1 MRISA
6 KIVLWGV
13 CLLAGMVLFQSCQE
27 SNAPAT
33 GVKTE
38 AQPTVKPAAPAVK
51 AAEPNVQAKTEVK
64 AEVKEAKPEV
74 KPAAPAVKAAEPNAA
89 AKQAKPEVKPA
100 APAVKAA
107 EPNAAAESNGIAV
120 TVNGKD
126 IMEADVDAKINTYME
141 RMASQIPPGMTEQY
155 KKQMRP
161 QVVESMVMEQLLD
174 EQIKKANIKVT
185 DSDVN
190 DKLNEIVAA
199 QPGMTMETLKE
210 RIAAQGQSLDQV
222 KEQIKKTMSYEKL
235 IGDVEVN
242 DAEVKAFYDENKEDF
257 NKPEQV
263 KASHI
268 LVKVDAS
275 ATPEQKAAAK
285 TKIEGLLKQAK
296 AGGDFAAL
304 AKENSDDPG
313 SKMRGGDLGFFD
325 RNTMVKEFADAAFA
339 LKVGDISGVVETQ
352 YGYHIIKVTDRQKGG
367 LTPFEKAKPD
377 IVKSFQNKKKSE
389 LFKQLIEKIRAEAK
403 IVYPPGKEPKPR
415 MPMPPRGQR
424 PNTQAP
430 DAESKQAA
438 PAPE

>member
-1 MRISA
+1 M
-6 KIVLWGV
+6 VLSGV

-38 AQPTVKPAAPAVK
+38 AKEATPAAKPAAPAVK
-51 AAEPNVQAKTEVK
+51 AAEPNVVVAQAKTEVK

-74 KPAAPAVKAAEPNAA
+74 KPAAPEVKAAEPNA
-89 AKQAKPEVKPA
+89 V
-100 APAVKAA
+100 
-107 EPNAAAESNGIAV
+107 AESTGVAV

-126 IMEADVDAKINTYME
+126 IAEADVDAKINAYMD
-141 RMASQIPPGMTEQY
+141 RMASQIPPGMAEQY

-174 EQIKKANIKVT
+174 EQIKKANITVT
-185 DSDVN
+185 DNDVN
-190 DKLNEIVAA
+190 DKLNEIVAS

-210 RIAAQGQSLDQV
+210 RIAAQGQSLEQV

-235 IGDVEVN
+235 IGNVEVN
-242 DAEVKAFYDENKEDF
+242 DAEAKAFYDENKEDF

-268 LVKVDAS
+268 LVKVVPT

-313 SKMRGGDLGFFD
+313 SKIKGGDLGFFD

-339 LKVGDISGVVETQ
+339 LKVGNISGVVETQ
-352 YGYHIIKVTDRQKGG
+352 YGYHIIKVTDHQQGG
-367 LTPFEKAKPD
+367 LMPFEKAKAD
-377 IVKSFQNKKKSE
+377 IVKSLENKKKGE
-389 LFKQLIEKIRAEAK
+389 LFKQLIEKIKAQAK
-403 IVYPPGKEPKPR
+403 IVYPPGKELKPR

-424 PNTQAP
+424 PDAQAP
-430 DAESKQAA
+430 QSESA
-438 PAPE
+438 PMSK

>member
-1 MRISA
+1 M
-6 KIVLWGV
+6 VLSGV

-51 AAEPNVQAKTEVK
+51 AAEPNVVTKQAKPEVK

-74 KPAAPAVKAAEPNAA
+74 KPAVPAVKAAEPNA
-89 AKQAKPEVKPA
+89 V
-100 APAVKAA
+100 A
-107 EPNAAAESNGIAV
+107 ENTGIAV

-126 IMEADVDAKINTYME
+126 ITEADVDAKINAYME
-141 RMASQIPPGMTEQY
+141 RMASQIPPGMAEQY

-174 EQIKKANIKVT
+174 EQIKKANINIT

-190 DKLNEIVAA
+190 DKLNEIIAS
-199 QPGMTMETLKE
+199 QPGMTMEAFKE
-210 RIAAQGQSLDQV
+210 RVTAQGQSFEQI
-222 KEQIKKTMSYEKL
+222 KEQIKKTMGYEKL
-235 IGDVEVN
+235 IGNVEVN
-242 DAEVKAFYDENKEDF
+242 DAEAKAFYDENKEDF

-313 SKMRGGDLGFFD
+313 SKIRGGDLGFFD
-325 RNTMVKEFADAAFA
+325 RGTMVKEFADAAFA
-339 LKVGDISGVVETQ
+339 TKVGGISGVVETQ
-352 YGYHIIKVTDRQKGG
+352 YGYHIIKVTDRQQGG
-367 LTPFEKAKPD
+367 LIPFEKAKAD

-389 LFKQLIEKIRAEAK
+389 MFKQLIEKVKAQAK

-415 MPMPPRGQR
+415 MPMPPRGPR
-424 PNTQAP
+424 P
-430 DAESKQAA
+430 DAESKPAA
-438 PAPE
+438 PE

>member
-1 MRISA
+1 M
-6 KIVLWGV
+6 KMVLSGV

-27 SNAPAT
+27 ANAPAT

-38 AQPTVKPAAPAVK
+38 AVKPQVKPAAPAVK
-51 AAEPNVQAKTEVK
+51 AAEPNVAAKEAKPEVKAEAQEAKPEVK

-74 KPAAPAVKAAEPNAA
+74 KPAAPEAKAAEPNA
-89 AKQAKPEVKPA
+89 V
-100 APAVKAA
+100 
-107 EPNAAAESNGIAV
+107 AESTGVAV

-126 IMEADVDAKINTYME
+126 ITEADVDAKINTYME

-174 EQIKKANIKVT
+174 EQIKKANITIT

-190 DKLNEIVAA
+190 SKITEIIST
-199 QPGMTMETLKE
+199 QPGMTMESFKE
-210 RIAAQGQSLDQV
+210 MIASRGQSFDEV
-222 KEQIKKTMSYEKL
+222 KGQIKKTMSYEKL
-235 IGDVEVN
+235 IGNVEVS
-242 DAEVKAFYDENKEDF
+242 DAEAKAFYDENKEDF

-285 TKIEGLLKQAK
+285 AKAEGLLKQAK

-313 SKMRGGDLGFFD
+313 SKMMGGNLGFFD
-325 RNTMVKEFADAAFA
+325 KGTMVKEFADAAFA
-339 LKVGDISGVVETQ
+339 LKVGDISGIVETQ
-352 YGYHIIKVTDRQKGG
+352 YGYHIIKVTDRKKGG
-367 LTPFEKAKPD
+367 LTSFENAKAD
-377 IVKSFQNKKKSE
+377 IVKSLQDKKKGE
-389 LFKQLIEKIRAEAK
+389 MFKLLLDKIKAEAK

-415 MPMPPRGQR
+415 MPMMPQGRGQR

-430 DAESKQAA
+430 PSESA
-438 PAPE
+438 PMSK